1 MDNIKRIRVFVGS
14 PSDTVEERSKIKGI
28 FEELNQTLGK
38 DKEVYIQSLM
48 WENDVRPTVGAD
60 AQDVI
65 NSQTRDYDIF
75 VGMMW
80 KKYGTPTPRANSAT
94 DEEYS
99 YAINNFRNGGHC
111 KDVIFM
117 FSNKPFG
124 IDDADADQ
132 IQKVK
137 DFKKRV
143 ENDGV
148 VYKTYVSTEEF
159 EKLLKVA
166 LYQAINKLLQDSDH
180 RPQKQAKK
188 APALEQIDERTKL
201 VFDTLS
207 ISPAVNSVKS
217 KFIESYILLFLFD
230 KGKATGEDIKQ
241 YLGEKLRL
249 KSDALCRSVIDKLI
263 QINRLTRTPETGKW
277 IYSISDA
284 VRDEISNIKHKAEE
298 TNKLAISECK
308 AICKKYDLNVDEG
321 EIHAY
326 IGNLFATNYSIDNGD
341 SPKGAIN
348 REKLIKQ
355 VFAGLVDYIHI
366 IADIPVSFAEP
377 IAKEFVSVYSKNQS
391 FYKAIISK
399 MFLNMFHNEKL
410 EEYLANTKRDLIL
423 DTQVLLQICCVA
435 FDECPPVHPDILYN
449 IGLRFW
455 RNVKSN
461 PMIRLYTTS
470 GYVQEVAAH
479 MQQAVN
485 LSRFL
490 SLDYIA
496 DLGKSKNIFFN
507 HYMMIKDD
515 MNYSDFYEYVSDLLG
530 LEPYEIEPRSLK
542 EDTAKIFSEIMEDL
556 SITIIRHQDVPEFQ
570 SFKKEYETEL
580 SYARVFRSF
589 EARINDI
596 NAAIIAG
603 NYFRDFAETPYIVT
617 HDSLFMSVRDRFA
630 EKFQDTLAFW
640 NVSSPQKISEMLSL
654 MDFKVDPQLVDENII
669 SLTESNFNTSNDTIS
684 FIDLLNTIVD
694 QKDLRDWK
702 LAVKLSKMRRLC
714 KPSTDSDKLL
724 SMNLPI
730 DEILSEIINTMTTKG
745 GVPMT
750 DVRAIFCDN
759 DYADQISNIIKQELA
774 NNKSGAVVV
783 HQRTFDALYKMVE
796 SKKSKQ

>member
-1 MDNIKRIRVFVGS
+1 M
-14 PSDTVEERSKIKGI
+14 
-28 FEELNQTLGK
+28 
-38 DKEVYIQSLM
+38 
-48 WENDVRPTVGAD
+48 
-60 AQDVI
+60 
-65 NSQTRDYDIF
+65 
-75 VGMMW
+75 
-80 KKYGTPTPRANSAT
+80 
-94 DEEYS
+94 
-99 YAINNFRNGGHC
+99 
-111 KDVIFM
+111 
-117 FSNKPFG
+117 
-124 IDDADADQ
+124 
-132 IQKVK
+132 
-137 DFKKRV
+137 
-143 ENDGV
+143 
-148 VYKTYVSTEEF
+148 
-159 EKLLKVA
+159 
-166 LYQAINKLLQDSDH
+166 
-180 RPQKQAKK
+180 
-188 APALEQIDERTKL
+188 
-201 VFDTLS
+201 
-207 ISPAVNSVKS
+207 
-217 KFIESYILLFLFD
+217 
-230 KGKATGEDIKQ
+230 
-241 YLGEKLRL
+241 
-249 KSDALCRSVIDKLI
+249 
-263 QINRLTRTPETGKW
+263 
-277 IYSISDA
+277 
-284 VRDEISNIKHKAEE
+284 
-298 TNKLAISECK
+298 
-308 AICKKYDLNVDEG
+308 DEG

-326 IGNLFATNYSIDNGD
+326 ISNLFATNYSVDNGD

-355 VFAGLVDYIHI
+355 VFASLVDYIHI
-366 IADIPVSFAEP
+366 VADIPVSFAEP

-410 EEYLANTKRDLIL
+410 EEYLANTKRELIL

-530 LEPYEIEPRSLK
+530 LDPYEIESRNLK
-542 EDTAKIFSEIMEDL
+542 EEAAKIISEIMEDM
-556 SITIIRHQDVPEFQ
+556 SITIIRHQDVPEFP

-580 SYARVFRSF
+580 SYARVSRTF

-603 NYFRDFAETPYIVT
+603 NYFSDFAEPPYIVT

-654 MDFKVDPQLVDENII
+654 MDFKVDPQLIDENII

-702 LAVKLSKMRRLC
+702 LAAKLSKMRRLC
-714 KPSTDSDKLL
+714 KDNTDGDKLAT
-724 SMNLPI
+724 MNLPI

-745 GVPMT
+745 GVPMA
-750 DVRAIFCDN
+750 DVRALFCDN
-759 DYADQISNIIKQELA
+759 DYADQISNLIKQELA

-783 HQRTFDALYKMVE
+783 HKRTFDALCKMVE
-796 SKKSKQ
+796 SRKSK